1 MISYCTEQYKIIKS
15 IVTHFNSKYNNLIE
29 YVSNYKYNFVK
40 RSIFIEILKSVSN
53 DKPAVQNEFENILN
67 KSNELT
73 NKIDVL
79 FRTIKPITTL
89 GEKGVEQSHI

>member
-1 MISYCTEQYKIIKS
+1 
-15 IVTHFNSKYNNLIE
+15 VT
-29 YVSNYKYNFVK
+29 
-40 RSIFIEILKSVSN
+40 N
-53 DKPAVQNEFENILN
+53 DKPAVQNEFENIIN

-89 GEKGVEQSHI
+89 GKEGVEQSHI